1 MANEYKIETAH
12 DSSSLA
18 KKVNELIKEGWQTVG
33 SHQVVIK
40 HQQLRYAGMQHK
52 DTIFEIEYSQTLV
65 NSERVF

>member
-33 SHQVVIK
+33 SHQATFGCLTYPCFNKVLTFLFVISENNI
-40 HQQLRYAGMQHK
+40 H
-52 DTIFEIEYSQTLV
+52 IFME
-65 NSERVF
+65 